1 MKRMEIIIPNRRLH
15 DVSQI
20 LKDANT
26 GGMSCYRIEGR
37 GKVKAEA
44 VSVG

>member
-20 LKDANT
+20 LKDDNT
-26 GGMSCYRIEGR
+26 GGMS
-37 GKVKAEA
+37 
-44 VSVG
+44 